1 MTEPLHGTS
10 SAKSSASVRSP
21 RPRLIVPHPPIDE
34 QTIAPFASW
43 MDEQLAQLEDRF
55 KHLMTPH
62 SVAAS
67 LRK

>member
-10 SAKSSASVRSP
+10 SAKSFASVRSQG
-21 RPRLIVPHPPIDE
+21 PRLIVPHPPIDE

-55 KHLMTPH
+55 KHLMTPQ

-67 LRK
+67 QRR